1 MKVTADLQLCQ
12 GHGMCEDTA
21 PEVFRV
27 VESPNGTYAF
37 VEILISE
44 PDADLHRKV
53 EDAVRFCPNR
63 ALEIH
68 S

>member
-1 MKVTADLQLCQ
+1 MPMT
-12 GHGMCEDTA
+12 
-21 PEVFRV
+21 EVFRV

-37 VEILISE
+37 VEILIAE
-44 PDADLHRKV
+44 PDSDLHRKV